1 MVPMHTPPWQASS
14 PVQALPSSQ
23 VVPSRTVVPM
33 HTPLWQVSPL
43 VQALP
48 SSHGVLSGSGVP
60 AQTPSWQVSLLVQE
74 FSSSHAA
81 PSSSAALPTQ
91 VPFWQVSAAVQA
103 LPSSHAAPVLGVTV
117 QLDVPLQVCVLHWSE
132 VQVIAVPT
140 HWPLPSQ
147 VSLKEQASPS
157 SQLVPVSGVTVQLD
171 VPLQVRVLHWSEVQV
186 IAVPTHWPLPSQVSL
201 KEQAS
206 PSSQLVPLSGVTV
219 QLDVPLQVRVL
230 HWSEVQVIA
239 VPTHWP
245 LPSQVS
251 LKEQASPS
259 SQLVPV
265 SGVTVQLD
273 VPLQVRVLHWSEV
286 QVIAVPTHWP
296 LPSQVSL
303 KEQASPSSQLV
314 PLSGVT
320 VQLDVPLQ
328 VRVLHWSEVQV
339 IAVPTH
345 WPLPSQVSLKEQASP
360 SSQLVPVSGV
370 TVQLDVPLQVRVLHW
385 SEVQVIAVPTHWPL
399 PSQVSLKEQASP
411 SSQLVPVSGVTVQLA
426 VPLQVRV
433 LHVSEV
439 HVTAVLWQTPASQ
452 LSMVQAFP
460 SLQSATVEQGEQPAM
475 GVLLQTPA
483 SQDSVVQAFWSSQS
497 AAVEQSVQPAMGVPS
512 HCPLPSQT
520 SLKVQALPSSHG
532 VLAGCKASG
541 GQ

>member
-1 MVPMHTPPWQASS
+1 MPVHTPPWQASS

-23 VVPSRTVVPM
+23 GVASVTAIPM

-60 AQTPSWQVSLLVQE
+60 AQTPPWQVSLLVQE

-140 HWPLPSQ
+140 HWPPPVQVSLNVQALPSSHAAPVLGVTVQLDVPLQVWVLHWSEVQVIAVPTDWPLPSQ
-147 VSLKEQASPS
+147 VSLKEQALPS

-186 IAVPTHWPLPSQVSL
+186 IAVPTH
-201 KEQAS
+201 
-206 PSSQLVPLSGVTV
+206 
-219 QLDVPLQVRVL
+219 R
-230 HWSEVQVIA
+230 
-239 VPTHWP
+239 P

-296 LPSQVSL
+296 LPSQLSL
-303 KEQASPSSQLV
+303 KEQASPSS
-314 PLSGVT
+314 
-320 VQLDVPLQ
+320 
-328 VRVLHWSEVQV
+328 H
-339 IAVPTH
+339 AA
-345 WPLPSQVSLKEQASP
+345 PSALAGFEHSP
-360 SSQLVPVSGV
+360 VAGSQM
-370 TVQLDVPLQVRVLHW
+370 
-385 SEVQVIAVPTHWPL
+385 
-399 PSQVSLKEQASP
+399 
-411 SSQLVPVSGVTVQLA
+411 
-426 VPLQVRV
+426 
-433 LHVSEV
+433 
-439 HVTAVLWQTPASQ
+439 PAS
-452 LSMVQAFP
+452 
-460 SLQSATVEQGEQPAM
+460 
-475 GVLLQTPA
+475 
-483 SQDSVVQAFWSSQS
+483 W
-497 AAVEQSVQPAMGVPS
+497 
-512 HCPLPSQT
+512 H
-520 SLKVQALPSSHG
+520 
-532 VLAGCKASG
+532 
-541 GQ
+541 

>member
-1 MVPMHTPPWQASS
+1 MPVHTPPWQASS

-23 VVPSRTVVPM
+23 GVASVTAIPM

-60 AQTPSWQVSLLVQE
+60 AQTPPWQVSLLVQE

-81 PSSSAALPTQ
+81 ASSSAALPTQ

-103 LPSSHAAPVLGVTV
+103 LPSSHAARVLGVTV
-117 QLDVPLQVCVLHWSE
+117 QL
-132 VQVIAVPT
+132 A
-140 HWPLPSQ
+140 
-147 VSLKEQASPS
+147 
-157 SQLVPVSGVTVQLD
+157 

-186 IAVPTHWPLPSQVSL
+186 IAVPTHWPPPVQVSL
-201 KEQAS
+201 NVQAL
-206 PSSQLVPLSGVTV
+206 PSSHAAPVLGVTV

-286 QVIAVPTHWP
+286 HARAVPTHWP

-303 KEQASPSSQLV
+303 NEQAL
-314 PLSGVT
+314 
-320 VQLDVPLQ
+320 
-328 VRVLHWSEVQV
+328 
-339 IAVPTH
+339 
-345 WPLPSQVSLKEQASP
+345 P

-370 TVQLDVPLQVRVLHW
+370 TVQLAVPLQVRVLHV
-385 SEVQVIAVPTHWPL
+385 SEVQVMAVPTHCPL
-399 PSQVSLKEQASP
+399 LLQVSSNVQALAS
-411 SSQLVPVSGVTVQLA
+411 LHAAPVLGVTVQLA

-460 SLQSATVEQGEQPAM
+460 SLQAATVEQGVQPAM
-475 GVLLQTPA
+475 AVLRQTPA
-483 SQDSVVQAFWSSQS
+483 EQESVVQAFWSSQS
-497 AAVEQSVQPAMGVPS
+497 SAVEQSLQPGICVYW
-512 HCPLPSQT
+512 H
-520 SLKVQALPSSHG
+520 
-532 VLAGCKASG
+532 
-541 GQ
+541 